1 MVISNEERQFA
12 DGCCTDFGSNSL
24 RFCHCSGPMTV
35 TWGVSLS
42 RRGRSGKWNLIS
54 KYYQPFREVSQTCLC
69 HYQVLLASQEKL
81 RNQFLTFFVMRATT
95 QYRPPF
101 WYALKNKEEHK
112 MMYGDSIRSKYC
124 KCTALYFV
132 VLPCNLRWR
141 LFSFFF
147 LFISK
152 LKEVEIVGCPA
163 GKHTRLS
170 FKALIGFLCCVST

>member
-1 MVISNEERQFA
+1 
-12 DGCCTDFGSNSL
+12 
-24 RFCHCSGPMTV
+24 
-35 TWGVSLS
+35 
-42 RRGRSGKWNLIS
+42 
-54 KYYQPFREVSQTCLC
+54 
-69 HYQVLLASQEKL
+69 
-81 RNQFLTFFVMRATT
+81 MRATT
-95 QYRPPF
+95 RYRPPF

-170 FKALIGFLCCVST
+170 FKALIGFLCCVSTQPRPLNCKAYTCPTSETIDINEHMKEYNHNRKQIFP